1 MKELYSFKDN
11 KIIKVITGMRRSGK
25 STLME
30 MYKDE
35 LLQAG
40 VNGENIQYFNLE
52 LMKYE
57 DITDYKALYDLVD
70 SQMKP
75 GKTYLFFDEIERISD
90 WERAINS
97 LSIEYD
103 VDIYI
108 TGSNAYLLAGNFATL
123 LSGRFVEIK
132 ILPLSFKEYY
142 GYYEGQQS
150 KEELF
155 QSYLKYGSLPQIL
168 TLPQDDKTINTF
180 LTGIYNTIIIED
192 IMENNDV
199 KDVDLLKR
207 VFLYLCS
214 NTGSITS
221 ASKISVS
228 LAEQLSLDKSIRN
241 QSISKILTMLEKAFI
256 IYTVPRYDIKGKE
269 VLKSL
274 EKYYITDTG
283 IRNSQVGYSIS
294 HYAYTI
300 ENVVYLELIRRGY
313 KVYAG
318 KCDSNDVDFV
328 AVDSYGKTYFQVA
341 NSILDEDARKRETK
355 PLYMI
360 NDLYQRVLITTDS
373 IYAKDLDGIKVYNII
388 EFLLEDY

>member
-108 TGSNAYLLAGNFATL
+108 TGSNAYLLTGNFATL

-192 IMENNDV
+192 IMEKNDV

-318 KCDSNDVDFV
+318 KCDSNEVDFV

>member
-1 MKELYSFKDN
+1 
-11 KIIKVITGMRRSGK
+11 MRRSGK

-35 LLQAG
+35 LLQDG

-52 LMKYE
+52 MIKYE

-142 GYYEGQQS
+142 AHYEGQQS

-192 IMENNDV
+192 IMEKNDV

-318 KCDSNDVDFV
+318 KCDSNEVDFV